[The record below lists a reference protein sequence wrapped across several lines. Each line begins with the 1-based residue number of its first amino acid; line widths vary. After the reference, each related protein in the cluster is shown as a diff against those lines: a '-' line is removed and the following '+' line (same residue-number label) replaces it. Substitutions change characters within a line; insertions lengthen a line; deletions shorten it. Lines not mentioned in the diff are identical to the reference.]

1 LIPVSEEGRDSN
13 LIEDVSGVE
22 EVPFSAS
29 SPVDVEE
36 FLHEFKKQSEN
47 PIKKSI
53 RPEESFLYNMSGLKY
68 TRILLG
74 VS

>member
-1 LIPVSEEGRDSN
+1 MPVSEEGMDSN
-13 LIEDVSGVE
+13 LIEDVSGFE
-22 EVPFSAS
+22 EIPLSDS

-36 FLHEFKKQSEN
+36 FLHEFKKKSEN
-47 PIKKSI
+47 PIEKRS
-53 RPEESFLYNMSGLKY
+53 RPQISFLYNMSGLKY